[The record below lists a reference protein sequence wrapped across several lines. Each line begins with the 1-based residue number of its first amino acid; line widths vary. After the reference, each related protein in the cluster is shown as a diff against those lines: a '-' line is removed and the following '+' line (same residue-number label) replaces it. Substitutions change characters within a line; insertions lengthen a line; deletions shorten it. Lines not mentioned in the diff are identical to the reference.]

1 MQKHMYEQEKMCN
14 QSQRLQIM
22 DLSGTGFPQFRKGS
36 ELSSPRIK
44 KVINMSPTE
53 VIDKGFTHWQGT
65 LGGVKQRFRLA

>member
-1 MQKHMYEQEKMCN
+1 MQSSSETADNGSLRHRFPSAQE
-14 QSQRLQIM
+14 
-22 DLSGTGFPQFRKGS
+22 GKGAFKG
-36 ELSSPRIK
+36 PRIK

>member
-14 QSQRLQIM
+14 KAQRLQIT

-36 ELSSPRIK
+36 ELSRVPK
-44 KVINMSPTE
+44 KGINMSPTE